1 MDRLKSVSSKSPAAV
16 LTEIWSKKSF
26 LGFFAWSKTK
36 ASLSESRTSVLWWI
50 LEPGLKILIYGAIFG
65 LILPASTRPDNFVL
79 SLIIGVAIF
88 ETYSTQSGAST
99 RFFAQSDVIEEST
112 SISPWSLMVST
123 VIETYLR
130 SAALIL
136 IVFGAA
142 LLLGV
147 APRLSWL
154 AFPLLVAG
162 SSVFLYSVGLIVAAL
177 SRFFPTFP
185 RLLGALNRVVF
196 YGSGIFWSL
205 ERVLAN
211 YPTLLSIAELNPVYQ
226 IIQLGRAA
234 LMGNGIDWGQVIVLN
249 SLVTM
254 VLFAIGVLLFNLASK
269 SDHA

>member
-1 MDRLKSVSSKSPAAV
+1 MDRLRSVSRTSPVAV
-16 LTEIWSKKSF
+16 LREIWSRKSF

-36 ASLSESRTSVLWWI
+36 ASLSESRTSLLWWI
-50 LEPGLKILIYGAIFG
+50 IEPSLKILVYGAIFG
-65 LILPASTRPDNFVL
+65 LILPASTRPENFVV

-112 SISPWSLMVST
+112 SISPWSLMMST
-123 VIETYLR
+123 VIETYLK
-130 SAALIL
+130 SAALIV

-147 APRLSWL
+147 SPRLSWL
-154 AFPLLVAG
+154 AFPLLFAG
-162 SSVFLYSVGLIVAAL
+162 YGVFLYSMGLILAAL

-196 YGSGIFWSL
+196 YGSGIFWSI
-205 ERVLAN
+205 ERVLAS

-234 LMGNGIDWGQVIVLN
+234 VMGNGIDWGHVIALH
-249 SLVTM
+249 SLVTV
-254 VLFAIGVLLFNLASK
+254 VLFAVGGLLFHHANK

>member
-1 MDRLKSVSSKSPAAV
+1 M
-16 LTEIWSKKSF
+16 
-26 LGFFAWSKTK
+26 
-36 ASLSESRTSVLWWI
+36 LWWI

-65 LILPASTRPDNFVL
+65 LILPASTRPDNFVV

-88 ETYSTQSGAST
+88 EIYSTQSGAST

-147 APRLSWL
+147 APSLSWL
-154 AFPLLVAG
+154 AFPVLVAG

-234 LMGNGIDWGQVIVLN
+234 LLDNGIDWSQMIALN
-249 SLVTM
+249 SLVTT
-254 VLFAIGVLLFNLASK
+254 VLFAVGVLLFNLASK